1 MSDAQVAYE
10 KTLTGL
16 APALAGASL
25 IYGAGMLESGMTC
38 DLGQMVM
45 DNEAIALIR
54 QFVRG
59 VAVTDETLAVDL
71 IDAVGPGGDF
81 ISTEHTCRHMRE
93 ASQPQPVQTATC
105 ATPGRMTGG
114 TDLAQRARDQARQ
127 IVAEHVVE
135 PLPGDVL
142 ARIDGIVRRADRDVG
157 AVTD

>member
-45 DNEAIALIR
+45 DNEAIAFIR

-59 VAVTDETLAVDL
+59 VSVTDETLAVDL
-71 IDAVGPGGDF
+71 IDAVGPAGNF
-81 ISTEHTCRHMRE
+81 ISSAHTRRHMRE
-93 ASQPQPVQTATC
+93 ASQPRLFSRDVRDAWEM
-105 ATPGRMTGG
+105 AGG

-135 PLPGDVL
+135 PLSDDVL
-142 ARIDGIVRRADRDVG
+142 AVIKDVVRQADRAVG